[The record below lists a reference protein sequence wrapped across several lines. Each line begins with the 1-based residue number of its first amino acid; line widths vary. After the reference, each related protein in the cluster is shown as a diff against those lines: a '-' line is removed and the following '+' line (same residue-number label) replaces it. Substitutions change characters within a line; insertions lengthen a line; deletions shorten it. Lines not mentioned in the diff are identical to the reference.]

1 MSSIK
6 LLNESCIDQDVDV
19 IVNAANRYLAPGA
32 GVCGAIFRRAG
43 YVELSTAC
51 NKYELP
57 LLDGDVV
64 ITPAYRLTNAKYII
78 HAVGPNFAYTPDAF
92 DKLFEAY
99 YNSLELLVENNLHS
113 IAFPLISAGLFGGEL
128 ENPAAKSTKQ
138 CIKAYNKI
146 TKKYKNY
153 EINVIICA
161 YLEQEYIEAEKVYNE
176 Q

>member
-1 MSSIK
+1 MSSLK

-64 ITPAYRLTNAKYII
+64 ITPAYRLTNASPF
-78 HAVGPNFAYTPDAF
+78 H
-92 DKLFEAY
+92 
-99 YNSLELLVENNLHS
+99 
-113 IAFPLISAGLFGGEL
+113 
-128 ENPAAKSTKQ
+128 
-138 CIKAYNKI
+138 
-146 TKKYKNY
+146 
-153 EINVIICA
+153 
-161 YLEQEYIEAEKVYNE
+161 
-176 Q
+176 

>member
-1 MSSIK
+1 MSSLK

-57 LLDGDVV
+57 LLDGAVV
-64 ITPAYRLTNAKYII
+64 ITSAYRLTNAKYII

-92 DKLFEAY
+92 DKLFDAY

-128 ENPAAKSTKQ
+128 ENPAAESTKQ